1 MGYEGKGVDAEGCT
15 CQVHPFSLIPYPLKF
30 TYTIHR
36 AYTTDSRYYDLD
48 FYTGVVLCW
57 VWNLLSSSTRFSACQ
72 RLTRGMTMYLQRDSL
87 KSSMVALMRRC
98 REEAMLPSLVAAILS
113 CPLLSLRQP
122 ASRPF
127 PLKIPTAVRTSPTSS
142 SLRARPWR
150 GGLLTPCAG
159 CFSRAVG
166 KRCSPCGWGEGT
178 GGGGGGGGGAG
189 AGLLSCRGRLA
200 ISRAPPTPL
209 LPAAAR

>member
-1 MGYEGKGVDAEGCT
+1 MDAEGCT

-30 TYTIHR
+30 TYTTHR

-98 REEAMLPSLVAAILS
+98 REEAMLPSLAAILS
-113 CPLLSLRQP
+113 CPLLSLSDNQP
-122 ASRPF
+122 LALFLSRYPR
-127 PLKIPTAVRTSPTSS
+127 PSEAPRRR
-142 SLRARPWR
+142 LRSVP
-150 GGLLTPCAG
+150 GHG
-159 CFSRAVG
+159 
-166 KRCSPCGWGEGT
+166 
-178 GGGGGGGGGAG
+178 
-189 AGLLSCRGRLA
+189 
-200 ISRAPPTPL
+200 
-209 LPAAAR
+209 AAAY